1 MPELRA
7 PAECGLYEA
16 YFRLAEAGGAKFGQ
30 RVWAIVHVT
39 DEAEDGGEAAARDY
53 TLFSASNPF

>member
-1 MPELRA
+1 MLRA
-7 PAECGLYEA
+7 A
-16 YFRLAEAGGAKFGQ
+16 RLAEAGGAKFGQ